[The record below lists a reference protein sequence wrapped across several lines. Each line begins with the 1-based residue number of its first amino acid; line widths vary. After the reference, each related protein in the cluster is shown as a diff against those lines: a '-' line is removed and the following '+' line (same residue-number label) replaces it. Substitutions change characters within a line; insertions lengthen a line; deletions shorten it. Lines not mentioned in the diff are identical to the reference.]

1 MKREHLQASVHL
13 LQSRL
18 SGHPLEALITL
29 AITTG
34 MRRDEL
40 RQLTWSEIDLAKREM
55 HVLNSKTKR
64 DVRLIHVSEECTSVL
79 KQHLLRQMEQKSKAG
94 TVWSHL
100 DLVFPDHRG
109 ELQSTQHFLEEWSA
123 LLEQV
128 GLPPQSFHSLRV
140 LVWHRHLEQR
150 QAAQEERKSRWD
162 ASLGDDTG
170 TDAF

>member
-1 MKREHLQASVHL
+1 MKREHPQAPVHL
-13 LQSRL
+13 LRSRL

-29 AITTG
+29 AMTTG

-55 HVLNSKTKR
+55 HVLNEKTKR
-64 DVRLIHVSEECTSVL
+64 DVQLIHLSEKCTLVL
-79 KQHLLRQMEQKSKAG
+79 KQHLLRPMDQKSKAR

-100 DLVFPDHRG
+100 DLVFPDQTG
-109 ELQSTQHFLEEWSA
+109 KLQSTQRFLEEWSA

-140 LVWHRHLEQR
+140 LVWHRHLAQR
-150 QAAQEERKSRWD
+150 QAAQEERKSTQNT
-162 ASLGDDTG
+162 SLEDDKG